1 MTRLAAA
8 MFLVAA
14 ALPAAAQDW
23 IEYANRQD
31 RFIVNLPGRPAV
43 REITYQP
50 QRGAAR
56 KGRVYSVDD
65 GSRKFSV
72 TVIDFAG
79 AQPSDVR
86 GSVAWEAWN
95 IRKRGGTITY
105 DAFAQVDRIDGH
117 ELHITNADK
126 TTTLAALYLHASR
139 LYVLEATV
147 PPNSPGALHFQQSL
161 VILDEQGQRIRYE
174 LDADGNRSHRIKD
187 LTGIC

>member
-1 MTRLAAA
+1 MRFAVAVLILSASAPLAAQEW
-8 MFLVAA
+8 V
-14 ALPAAAQDW
+14 
-23 IEYANRQD
+23 EYVSRED

-43 REITYQP
+43 REITYRP
-50 QRGAAR
+50 QRGAMR
-56 KGRVYSVDD
+56 KGRLYTVED
-65 GSRKFSV
+65 GPRKYSV

-79 AQPSDVR
+79 AMPSDVR

-95 IRKRGGTITY
+95 IRKRGGEITY

-117 ELHITNADK
+117 EMHITNADK

-139 LYVLEATV
+139 LYVLQATV

-161 VILDEQGQRIRYE
+161 VILDEEGKRIRYE
-174 LDADGNRSHRIKD
+174 LDADGNRSFRIKD